1 MIRRYQLS
9 CRRCGATW
17 DAAYELVAFCDAD
30 GDRKLYFRHG
40 MPATAPWS
48 ISCPTC
54 GGLRVAVLPFRA
66 QPPRLHTDGRSDKE
80 VRPRDRPRQP
90 HLSVI

>member
-9 CRRCGATW
+9 CRRCGAT
-17 DAAYELVAFCDAD
+17 CDAD
-30 GDRKLYFRHG
+30 GDRELYFRHG